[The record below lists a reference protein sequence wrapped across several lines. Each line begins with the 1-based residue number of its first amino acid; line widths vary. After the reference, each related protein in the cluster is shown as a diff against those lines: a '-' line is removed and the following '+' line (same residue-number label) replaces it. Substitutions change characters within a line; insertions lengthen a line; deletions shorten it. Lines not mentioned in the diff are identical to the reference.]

1 MNGTIAHSTTPA
13 AAPPAAMLP
22 PQPFAAALERALREA
37 RGRVVLRVEDTLPHR
52 RKLARALLQ
61 EGALAAGGQVLD
73 GPGGEL
79 WLIGAEAGRA
89 QRLLGLLE
97 GLIAPAT
104 AEILSLER
112 DAARLRAQAAG
123 GPAPR
128 VANGPAPQS
137 RPAGD
142 GPDLMGLDAFLDALP
157 LASVLRRMQGW
168 PVHGRGTRPAFLRL
182 EPDRARLAAALGAL
196 GADADILYHATRCLD
211 ARLVAALSDPAELRG
226 LLGPVIAPRLH
237 LPLSPDLRPGGTE
250 KLPPGML
257 VATLPLA
264 ALAEPMTLASRIA
277 ALTAAGI
284 GLEIDGLDAAAL
296 GLLEPAALPDALFRL
311 RWSPAL
317 DEPWAAPALARLGP
331 QRVVLTRATPDQA
344 SRLGAAFLEV
354 EAP

>member
-1 MNGTIAHSTTPA
+1 MNGTIAPPATPA
-13 AAPPAAMLP
+13 AAPPAASLAT
-22 PQPFAAALERALREA
+22 QPLVVALERALREA
-37 RGRVVLRVEDTLPHR
+37 RGRIVLRVEDTAPHR

-97 GLIAPAT
+97 GLIAPTT

-112 DAARLRAQAAG
+112 DAARLRAHAAG
-123 GPAPR
+123 GR
-128 VANGPAPQS
+128 APQAG
-137 RPAGD
+137 PAGD
-142 GPDLMGLDAFLDALP
+142 GPDLAGLDAFLAALP
-157 LASVLRRMQGW
+157 LATVLRRMQGW
-168 PVHGRGTRPAFLRL
+168 PVHAPSTRPAFLRL

-196 GADADILYHATRCLD
+196 GRDADILYHATRCLD
-211 ARLVAALSDPAELRG
+211 ARLVAALGDPGELRS
-226 LLGPVIAPRLH
+226 LLGPLMAPRLH
-237 LPLSPDLRPGGTE
+237 LPLPPGLRPGGAE
-250 KLPPGML
+250 PLPPGML

-264 ALAEPMTLASRIA
+264 ALADPAALASRVASLA
-277 ALTAAGI
+277 ALGI
-284 GLEIDGLDAAAL
+284 GLEIEGLDAAAL
-296 GLLEPAALPDALFRL
+296 GLLDPDALPDALFRL

-317 DEPWAAPALARLGP
+317 DEPWAAPALKRLGP